1 MLIHKLDNV
10 EVNLE
15 NGHKYAIRPIKKG
28 ENVIK
33 YGNPIGHATEDIAV
47 GDHVHTHNVATNLS
61 DNLTYTYDPGDLTFP
76 IADQGRTFRGYLR
89 ANGDVGIRNEIWIIP
104 TVGCVNSIVRE
115 IETLSKKYKT
125 DNIDG
130 IYSYNHPYGCSQ
142 LGDDMK
148 IFAEDLGIITPEVE
162 ALRDE
167 CGFPGMKVLQFG
179 FEAWPTDPFYP
190 HNFKTT
196 NCICY
201 TGTHDNNTTFG
212 WYADA
217 KEEARDRVRRY
228 LNCDGGNVSWDF
240 IRLAMSSIAKYAIY
254 PMQDVL
260 RLGSEAR
267 MNVPGLLGANWAWR
281 FEEKDVQ
288 DWHAVELKKMTN
300 LFNR

>member
-1 MLIHKLDNV
+1 
-10 EVNLE
+10 
-15 NGHKYAIRPIKKG
+15 
-28 ENVIK
+28 
-33 YGNPIGHATEDIAV
+33 
-47 GDHVHTHNVATNLS
+47 
-61 DNLTYTYDPGDLTFP
+61 
-76 IADQGRTFRGYLR
+76 
-89 ANGDVGIRNEIWIIP
+89 
-104 TVGCVNSIVRE
+104 
-115 IETLSKKYKT
+115 
-125 DNIDG
+125 
-130 IYSYNHPYGCSQ
+130 
-142 LGDDMK
+142 MK

-212 WYADA
+212 WYEDA

-240 IRLAMSSIAKYAIY
+240 IRLAMSSIAKYAIF

-267 MNVPGLLGANWAWR
+267 MNVPGVLGANWAWR
-281 FEEKDVQ
+281 FEEKDLQ
-288 DWHAVELKKMTN
+288 EWHATELKKMTK